1 MWFICWFEG
10 KSRPSLRSLSLR
22 QTCYLPLTAVVS
34 SAVSKAEETGGWHT
48 FQDDSLCKEK
58 PQLSPET
65 SLSAFPHFRLIPR
78 ENDLAGWNLSAWPA
92 EETFG
97 RHFEYFSLSLSL
109 SFQDGTASRESGKI
123 IHVQILQQPPG
134 SGSTLNQMF
143 LISLLTSRS
152 I

>member
-10 KSRPSLRSLSLR
+10 KTRPSLRSLSLR
-22 QTCYLPLTAVVS
+22 QTCYLPQTDVVS

-78 ENDLAGWNLSAWPA
+78 ENDLAGWNLSAWPV

-97 RHFEYFSLSLSL
+97 RHFEYFSSSLLEFSGRDG
-109 SFQDGTASRESGKI
+109 FQRV